1 MTIAAGAD
9 SFQLSRV
16 YAQGWNTARRLSA
29 NIRADPKTMADLNPY
44 TAEPE
49 RTRWNQGFASASE

>member
-1 MTIAAGAD
+1 MTIETGAD

-16 YAQGWNTARRLSA
+16 YAQGWNTARRLPA
-29 NIRADPKTMADLNPY
+29 NVRADPKTMADLNPY